1 VRRRPRLT
9 YTPDFKFERPLW
21 HPNIYPDGRLCIS
34 ILHSPGEDM
43 VSGEDAGERWSPA
56 QRAETVLISILSLLD
71 DPEISSPANVDAS
84 VQYRDHKDDFKQRV
98 QEEVEQSKK
107 AIPEGFVVP
116 THESTKPPIEDKP
129 DEDFW
134 VDSDAEDL
142 DLDDFDFDDDAAN
155 GSESD
160 EALNNDSEDEE
171 DSEDNRDDDTAKLD
185 VTPKAKAKAKGKG
198 KAESEEGDAEMTDV
212 E

>member
-1 VRRRPRLT
+1 
-9 YTPDFKFERPLW
+9 
-21 HPNIYPDGRLCIS
+21 
-34 ILHSPGEDM
+34 M

-84 VQYRDHKDDFKQRV
+84 VQYRDRKEEFKQRV
-98 QEEVEQSKK
+98 QEEVEKSKK
-107 AIPEGFVVP
+107 SIPDGFVMP
-116 THESTKPPIEDKP
+116 THESTKPPIEDKA

-134 VDSDAEDL
+134 IDSDAEEL
-142 DLDDFDFDDDAAN
+142 DLDFDDDAVN

-160 EALNNDSEDEE
+160 QDLNNESEDDE
-171 DSEDNRDDDTAKLD
+171 DSEDNRDDTTTSTKLD
-185 VTPKAKAKAKGKG
+185 VAPKVKDKGKG
-198 KAESEEGDAEMTDV
+198 KAHKDDAEMTDV

>member
-1 VRRRPRLT
+1 
-9 YTPDFKFERPLW
+9 
-21 HPNIYPDGRLCIS
+21 
-34 ILHSPGEDM
+34 M

-84 VQYRDHKDDFKQRV
+84 VQYRDHKEEFKQRV
-98 QEEVEQSKK
+98 QEEVEKSKK
-107 AIPEGFVVP
+107 DIPEGFVMP

-134 VDSDAEDL
+134 IDSDAEDL

-171 DSEDNRDDDTAKLD
+171 DFEDSRDDDTAKLD
-185 VTPKAKAKAKGKG
+185 VTPKAKAKGKG
-198 KAESEEGDAEMTDV
+198 KAESEENDAQMTDV